1 MNERNAKTMDDG
13 PTAARRE
20 QLRLAKRRQRA
31 REKRRGLAMVQ
42 LRLPHRLAE
51 KLKAGGKRAG
61 FVEALQAF
69 IDREVLCVDD
79 YENLRLI
86 AWNRAGRFMTRAEAF
101 QLYECNWRHVDQN
114 GMDSRERDLIAQL
127 AQEHGNGVINA

>member
-1 MNERNAKTMDDG
+1 MDDG

-31 REKRRGLAMVQ
+31 REKRRGLATYQ

-51 KLKAGGKRAG
+51 KLKAGGKRAV

-69 IDREVLCVDD
+69 IDHEVLCIDD

-86 AWNRAGRFMTRAEAF
+86 AWNRAGRFMTRDEAF

-114 GMDSRERDLIAQL
+114 CMDTKERDLIAQL